1 MNERD
6 FDNIFRRKMEQ
17 IPSAAPDQQI
27 WQNIDNQ
34 LNTPNNKFYN
44 WSKIALA
51 GLLLL
56 SLFSNFFFWKK
67 LDEQSAAVKNQITKN
82 DTIYNKTT
90 VYKYDTITTVV
101 NIEQKIIRNL
111 YNETAPSSVSTNE
124 KQTQNTSGMAK
135 NNSFILLKNE
145 DVKKAVTQDKNDV
158 STAKNDVKANDIL
171 NKENVEKNIQTV
183 DKEAVTNSSIGNTTA
198 EKVEATAEKAIEKTA
213 EKETEKETEK
223 VSTEINIEA
232 VKKVENS
239 FSEASKIEKQA
250 AENATILPSK
260 IKPVKNPIFSN
271 WSLSIS
277 SLNGILTQPKG
288 EGDYNGVGISLATH
302 LKPHWRLTANADF
315 EEIDFFDKE
324 RFHREKN
331 PNGGIDSLD
340 GWRTKNEPFAQFSIG
355 LERTFYYKK
364 LEMFIGISSGLN
376 VIFPYEV
383 QHDKKQKPGATKPE
397 IYNEKFD
404 DTYATFAG
412 LQLNAGASYPIY
424 KHFNI
429 VLSTQYQYNTPNEK
443 LNWKSQFGLK
453 TGIKYNF

>member
-34 LNTPNNKFYN
+34 LNTPNNRFYN

-56 SLFSNFFFWKK
+56 SLLSNFFFWKK

-82 DTIYNKTT
+82 DTIYNKTI

-124 KQTQNTSGMAK
+124 KQAQNTSGMAK
-135 NNSFILLKNE
+135 NNSFILPKNE
-145 DVKKAVTQDKNDV
+145 DVKKAVAQDKNDV

-171 NKENVEKNIQTV
+171 NIENVEKNTQNV
-183 DKEAVTNSSIGNTTA
+183 DKEVVTNNNIENTTA
-198 EKVEATAEKAIEKTA
+198 EKIEKTA
-213 EKETEKETEK
+213 EKETEKA
-223 VSTEINIEA
+223 STEVNIEA

-260 IKPVKNPIFSN
+260 IKPVKDPIFSN
-271 WSLSIS
+271 WSVSVS

-288 EGDYNGVGISLATH
+288 RGSYNGVGISVATH
-302 LKPHWRLTANADF
+302 IKPHWRLTANADF

-324 RFHREKN
+324 RFHRGKN
-331 PNGGIDSLD
+331 PNGPIDSLD

-364 LEMFIGISSGLN
+364 LEMFAGISTGLN
-376 VIFPYEV
+376 VVFPYEV
-383 QHDKKQKPGATKPE
+383 QHDKKQNPGPNKPE
-397 IYNEKFD
+397 IINEKFD

-429 VLSTQYQYNTPNEK
+429 VLSSQYQYNTPSEK
-443 LNWKSQFGLK
+443 LNWKSQFGFK